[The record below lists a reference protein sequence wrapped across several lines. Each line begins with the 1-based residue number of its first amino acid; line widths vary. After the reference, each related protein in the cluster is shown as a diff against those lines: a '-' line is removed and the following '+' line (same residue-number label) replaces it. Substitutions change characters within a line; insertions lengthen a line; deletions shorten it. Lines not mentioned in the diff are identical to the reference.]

1 MMARRSRGGSTTIV
15 LWLMILLVFV
25 PIAAGH
31 VIARYT
37 VPEPAPAQQA
47 AKSD

>member
-1 MMARRSRGGSTTIV
+1 MRPRRARGGSTTTV

-31 VIARYT
+31 VVARYT
-37 VPEPAPAQQA
+37 RPDPGPEQQA
-47 AKSD
+47 AKTG